1 MFYFAA
7 NGKFFIFVN
16 EKSNVTK
23 FGLYMKKF
31 LSYLFRSY
39 WWSVIAIAVA
49 TLLVSTISYYYDDSV
64 EKTPFSSPLFAVI
77 ICSIIYPLCN
87 LPVLIALYKYRFSII
102 EVFVESIFLEL
113 SSTFFY
119 MVVEFFVPQHLLWNH
134 RVVDGREVT
143 ERVWW
148 YEHDLNI
155 IYGIC
160 ITILLCL
167 VYFKVKKM
175 VGGREV

>member
-1 MFYFAA
+1 
-7 NGKFFIFVN
+7 
-16 EKSNVTK
+16 
-23 FGLYMKKF
+23 MKKF
-31 LSYLFRSY
+31 LLYLFRSY

-49 TLLVSTISYYYDDSV
+49 TLLMSTIIYYFDGSM
-64 EKTPFSSPLFAVI
+64 EKTPFNTPLFVVI
-77 ICSIIYPLCN
+77 ICSIMYPLFN
-87 LPVLIALYKYRFSII
+87 LPVLIALYKYRLSKT
-102 EVFVESIFLEL
+102 EV
-113 SSTFFY
+113 
-119 MVVEFFVPQHLLWNH
+119 WNH
-134 RVVDGREVT
+134 QTVDGREVF

-175 VGGREV
+175 LGGKRSLREGKDN